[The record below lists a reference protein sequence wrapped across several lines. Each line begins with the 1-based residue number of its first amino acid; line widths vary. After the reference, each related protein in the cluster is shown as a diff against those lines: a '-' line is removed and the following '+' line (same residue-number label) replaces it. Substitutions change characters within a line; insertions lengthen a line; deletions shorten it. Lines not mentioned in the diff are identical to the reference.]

1 MSILKFLGLDRLG
14 SGGSGGGDKSGPETV
29 RKIVDALD
37 QLEPERARYIASFAY
52 ILSRVAHADHEISAD
67 EVRATERIV
76 RELGGLQEEEAIL
89 VVQMAKTQTL
99 LFGSTENY
107 LVTREFYKMATH
119 EQKLQLLESLFAVSS
134 ADENISSAEDSEI
147 RRIASEMNLTRSDFN
162 QARAEYTRFLE
173 VLKNAPGVPPSS

>member
-1 MSILKFLGLDRLG
+1 MSILKFLGFDRQ
-14 SGGSGGGDKSGPETV
+14 GGGGGGGDTSAPETV

-52 ILSRVAHADHEISAD
+52 ILSRVAHADHEIDAD
-67 EVRATERIV
+67 EVRAMERIV
-76 RELGGLQEEEAIL
+76 RELGGLLEEEAIL

-107 LVTREFYKMATH
+107 VVTREFYKMATH

-147 RRIASEMNLTRSDFN
+147 RRIATEMNLTRSDFN

-173 VLKNAPGVPPSS
+173 VLKNAPGVPPGS

>member
-14 SGGSGGGDKSGPETV
+14 GGGGDGETSAPETV

-37 QLEPERARYIASFAY
+37 RLDPERARYIASFAY

-67 EVRATERIV
+67 EVRAMERIV
-76 RELGGLQEEEAIL
+76 RELGGLPEEEAIL

-107 LVTREFYKMATH
+107 LVTREFYKMASH
-119 EQKLQLLESLFAVSS
+119 EEKLHLLESLFAVSS
-134 ADENISSAEDSEI
+134 ADESISSAEDSEI
-147 RRIASEMNLTRSDFN
+147 RRIATEMNLTRSDFN
-162 QARAEYTRFLE
+162 QARAEYTKFLE
-173 VLKNAPGVPPSS
+173 VLKNAPGAPPRS

>member
-1 MSILKFLGLDRLG
+1 MSIMKFLGLDRLG
-14 SGGSGGGDKSGPETV
+14 GAGGGGAASAPDTV

-37 QLEPERARYIASFAY
+37 QMEPERAHFIASFAY
-52 ILSRVAHADHEISAD
+52 ILSRVAHADHEISAG
-67 EVRATERIV
+67 EVKAMERIV
-76 RELGGLQEEEAIL
+76 RELGGLEEEEAIL

-107 LVTREFYKMATH
+107 LVTREFYKLATH
-119 EQKLQLLESLFAVSS
+119 EQKMQLLESLFAVSS
-134 ADENISSAEDSEI
+134 ADESISSAEDAEI

-173 VLKNAPGVPPSS
+173 VLKNSPEAPPAS

>member
-1 MSILKFLGLDRLG
+1 MSIFKFLGLDRQ
-14 SGGSGGGDKSGPETV
+14 GGARGGGNSSAPETV

-52 ILSRVAHADHEISAD
+52 ILSRVAHADQEISKS
-67 EVRATERIV
+67 EVRAMERIV
-76 RELGGLQEEEAIL
+76 RELGGLEEEEAIL

-134 ADENISSAEDSEI
+134 ADESISSAEDSEI
-147 RRIASEMNLTRSDFN
+147 RRIATEMNLTRGDFN
-162 QARAEYTRFLE
+162 QARAEYTRYLE
-173 VLKNAPGVPPSS
+173 VLKSAAEPPPTP

>member
-14 SGGSGGGDKSGPETV
+14 GGGGGGSPSAPETV

-52 ILSRVAHADHEISAD
+52 ILSRVANADQEISAT
-67 EVRATERIV
+67 EVRAMERIL
-76 RELGGLQEEEAIL
+76 RELGGLEEEEAIL

-107 LVTREFYKMATH
+107 LVTREFYKMATQ
-119 EQKLQLLESLFAVSS
+119 EQKVQLLESLFAVSS
-134 ADENISSAEDSEI
+134 ADESISSAEDGEI
-147 RRIASEMNLTRSDFN
+147 RRIATEMNLTRSDFN
-162 QARAEYTRFLE
+162 QARAAYTQFLE
-173 VLKNAPGVPPSS
+173 VLKNAPERPPAA

>member
-14 SGGSGGGDKSGPETV
+14 GAGGGGNTSAPETV

-37 QLEPERARYIASFAY
+37 RMEPERAHYIASFAY

-67 EVRATERIV
+67 EVRAMERIV
-76 RELGGLQEEEAIL
+76 RELGGLQEEESIL

-147 RRIASEMNLTRSDFN
+147 RRIATEMNLTRSDFN
-162 QARAEYTRFLE
+162 QARAAYTRFLE
-173 VLKNAPGVPPSS
+173 VLKNAPQPPSVS

>member
-14 SGGSGGGDKSGPETV
+14 GAGGSGGSAPDTV

-37 QLEPERARYIASFAY
+37 EMEPERAHYIASFAY
-52 ILSRVAHADHEISAD
+52 ILSRVAHADHEISPN
-67 EVRATERIV
+67 EVKAMERIV
-76 RELGGLQEEEAIL
+76 RELGGLAEEEAIL

-107 LVTREFYKMATH
+107 LVTREFYKLATH
-119 EQKLQLLESLFAVSS
+119 EQKMQLLESLFAVSS
-134 ADENISSAEDSEI
+134 ADESISSAEDSEI
-147 RRIASEMNLTRSDFN
+147 RRIATEMNLTRSDFN

-173 VLKNAPGVPPSS
+173 VLKNAPEAPPA

>member
-1 MSILKFLGLDRLG
+1 MSILKFLGLDRLA
-14 SGGSGGGDKSGPETV
+14 GGGGGGEKSAPETV

-52 ILSRVAHADHEISAD
+52 ILSRVAHADHEISAE
-67 EVRATERIV
+67 EVRAMERIV
-76 RELGGLQEEEAIL
+76 RELGGLHEEEAIL

-107 LVTREFYKMATH
+107 LVTREFYKMATY

-134 ADENISSAEDSEI
+134 ADESISSAEDSEI
-147 RRIASEMNLTRSDFN
+147 RRIATEMNLTRSDFN
-162 QARAEYTRFLE
+162 LARAEYTRFLE
-173 VLKNAPGVPPSS
+173 VLKNAPEPPPRN

>member
-1 MSILKFLGLDRLG
+1 MSIMKFLGLDRLG

-67 EVRATERIV
+67 EVRAMERIV

-173 VLKNAPGVPPSS
+173 VLKNAPGVIPGS